1 MKNINET
8 KTINNTSEGD
18 AATMKN
24 LYVFNN
30 QHYFEKNSAIFLK
43 RGDKSY
49 NILEITADFK
59 NNNKENKIFLGHFSC
74 RIVSQAWNRMS
85 HNLRIQNEYVIT
97 QFGDATWNKKK
108 TDTNI
113 GGWDIVNRKMNHAK
127 RFTFDEIQLKI
138 VGKNSAI
145 QMMNAHAILIY
156 GAGTANMRIV
166 LHTSTKDGNE
176 HFIRIDDRPAHET
189 KNGFKTYKTLSVM
202 DAKYFVDENN
212 KYKLGILVYP
222 LGRSLVK
229 DENGETIGFQ
239 SSSASQMKAYTLTI
253 PEASNVK
260 RLKERFYEDT
270 NGTYK
275 SIFNKRKELSLKKI
289 AGLAN
294 RLSLAKPSTGL
305 WDSKKFHLKAVA
317 IYMGKFAD
325 KEGNE
330 WMDGEHLGAAESL
343 AQAINV
349 EQPNKYA
356 VTSDSLIGVHAQNR
370 PFAGFKTKA
379 RFVQAKEIKYLVKN
393 MKKEIVVLY
402 KDKIT
407 EDIQDNFDLGV
418 KYGEGI
424 YADKI
429 VIVCDKD
436 YDPFDNDN
444 IIDAFVDLNG
454 LKISW
459 DLKTDSNW
467 HILKFSHADKL
478 ANDGG
483 KTSNQ
488 LIQSMI
494 TADAEGT
501 IAWLTDKLVQQEV
514 TRRSSI
520 DDSKVKNISGDSF
533 NNLSLD
539 VATIAMQIAPNYV
552 KTKDQYLFR
561 SFADNFIK
569 GSVNR
574 VSNCTVPLSGAYLMV
589 SPDIATFYNDL
600 KILGIVEENGKKY
613 VEVLC
618 PHAERLGIKYF
629 VCIKYPKMH
638 TQEFMLCKVVSI
650 EEYCNRVDKLNLPL
664 IEKEFIKT
672 NACHSSEGILV
683 IPSIELLKN
692 QMAGL
697 DFDSDSAQCFY
708 DKFVVDTISK
718 LDMLAVKIEAPTNT
732 MSKHMYSS
740 TLGMGMLAKYAM
752 NEDMKNVGQVTV
764 MNEVFI
770 ELARL
775 LRNGSY
781 EEIDMAL
788 GTFHNIFNPEDDDC
802 DGDKCI
808 RESTSSKKRIQR
820 DFDQFGNACN
830 TIKLSKEGLKY
841 ITVSMEYAKDIV
853 YIARHMRLTPDNA
866 LKVLDALQSIERMY
880 QELTIDAVKNAY
892 DFTIPYEVSKYAKL
906 KSREKIDFKILWN
919 NKDKKFEYTADLRDT
934 EMLCNNSNTLM
945 IKDITQYARISGFDE
960 IKKSAEKLLSIN
972 QKVDSLIINL
982 ISSALS
988 DPVKKEVSDAI
999 YSQRKIFGDIN
1010 NLKIKELNLIKEDDD
1025 SSSKQFINDKYNEL
1039 FKVLANNIRIIFK
1052 EAGIVNND
1060 DKMSCLFAA
1069 VAKENINTNGEI
1081 NFDASATNYIAKLL
1095 PEEYILFILDH
1106 YAETCMTKNKVL
1118 SYENCKDGDKII
1130 FTNGTGVNKEGGKVI
1145 TDASLN
1151 GEFIFRKELIIKRCY
1166 KNKVIHSF
1174 SNKNLNYY
1182 GDIKNSFKTKYSYDK
1197 VIGEKVW
1204 IEKPIKDFIQIP
1216 EVDLSQR
1223 LFITNDYKND
1233 SENVLQSD
1241 IDELCVSAEVML
1253 SASGKTGNGTIN
1265 SIIDKTGRATRIG
1278 RIKVSNSKLERK
1290 LYHNFRGTIS
1300 LTVSGSVKNE
1310 GKRNAHICVGI
1321 LSNVKEASQEEIKFV
1336 QENNVQIDSNVT
1348 ESKVEVKSK
1357 LLQSMEN
1364 KLNNQNIVDEK
1375 NKNVKKETISKPSTL
1390 MRKMMDSLLEKEK
1403 PQAKEST
1410 LLKDL
1415 KSACGSLFND

>member
-1 MKNINET
+1 MKNIET

-43 RGDKSY
+43 REGKSY

-59 NNNKENKIFLGHFSC
+59 NNNKENKMLLGHFSC

-113 GGWDIVNRKMNHAK
+113 GGWDIVNRKMNHVK

-176 HFIRIDDRPAHET
+176 HFIRIDDRPTHET

-222 LGRSLVK
+222 LGKSLVK

-275 SIFNKRKELSLKKI
+275 SIFNQRKELSLKKI

-343 AQAINV
+343 AQAINA

-393 MKKEIVVLY
+393 MEKEIVVLY

-429 VIVCDKD
+429 IIVCDKD

-478 ANDGG
+478 ADDGG

-501 IAWLTDKLVQQEV
+501 IAWLTNKLVQQEV
-514 TRRSSI
+514 TRRNSI

-672 NACHSSEGILV
+672 NARHSSEGILV

-775 LRNGSY
+775 LKNGDDNEKENAFNAFYTIFGFNGDGY
-781 EEIDMAL
+781 ETYCSGSRL
-788 GTFHNIFNPEDDDC
+788 
-802 DGDKCI
+802 DKDF
-808 RESTSSKKRIQR
+808 E
-820 DFDQFGNACN
+820 DFDGVYAPINF
-830 TIKLSKEGLKY
+830 SKEGLKY
-841 ITVSMEYAKDIV
+841 TTVSIEYAENVV
-853 YIARHMRLTPDNA
+853 YAACHMRPSIANA
-866 LKVLDALQSIERMY
+866 IKVLDTLQSIERMY
-880 QELTIDAVKNAY
+880 QELTIDSVKNAY
-892 DFTIPYEVSKYAKL
+892 NFIIPYEVSPYAQL
-906 KSREKIDFKILWN
+906 KSREEIDFKILWN
-919 NKDKKFEYTADLRDT
+919 DTEQKFKYVIDLDDTGFIDKK
-934 EMLCNNSNTLM
+934 NNTSILM
-945 IKDITQYARISGFDE
+945 IKDIIQHARIAGFNE
-960 IKKSAEKLLSIN
+960 IKKSAEKLLSIK
-972 QKVDSLIINL
+972 QEVDPLVINL

-1010 NLKIKELNLIKEDDD
+1010 NLKIKELNSIKDDD

-1052 EAGIVNND
+1052 EAGIVDND

-1069 VAKENINTNGEI
+1069 VAKENIENGEI

-1106 YAETCMTKNKVL
+1106 YTETCMTKDKVL

-1223 LFITNDYKND
+1223 LFITNDYKSD

-1265 SIIDKTGRATRIG
+1265 SIIDRTGRATRIG

-1336 QENNVQIDSNVT
+1336 QENNIQIDSNVT

-1364 KLNNQNIVDEK
+1364 KLNNQNIVNEK
-1375 NKNVKKETISKPSTL
+1375 NKNVKKETISYPSTL
-1390 MRKMMDSLLEKEK
+1390 MKKMMDSLLEKEK

>member
-59 NNNKENKIFLGHFSC
+59 NNNKENKMLLGHFSC

-113 GGWDIVNRKMNHAK
+113 GGWDIVNRKMNHVK

-176 HFIRIDDRPAHET
+176 HFIRIDDRPAHEI

-222 LGRSLVK
+222 LGKSLVK

-253 PEASNVK
+253 PEASNVN

-275 SIFNKRKELSLKKI
+275 SIFNQRKELSLKKI

-343 AQAINV
+343 AQAINA

-478 ANDGG
+478 ADDGG

-514 TRRSSI
+514 TRRNSI

-770 ELARL
+770 ELYRL
-775 LRNGSY
+775 LKDGS
-781 EEIDMAL
+781 EVERKMAL
-788 GTFHNIFNPEDDDC
+788 NKFNEIFFVDDEIASRTE
-802 DGDKCI
+802 KNF
-808 RESTSSKKRIQR
+808 E
-820 DFDQFGNACN
+820 DFDGVYIP
-830 TIKLSKEGLKY
+830 IKTSKEGLKY
-841 ITVSMEYAKDIV
+841 VTVSIKYAEDVV
-853 YIARHMRLTPDNA
+853 YAARRMKLTRDNVLKA
-866 LKVLDALQSIERMY
+866 LYALQSIERMY

-892 DFTIPYEVSKYAKL
+892 DFTIPYEVSPYAKL
-906 KSREKIDFKILWN
+906 KSRQEIVFGIKWDLSSNQAFEDFYKAIMIAN
-919 NKDKKFEYTADLRDT
+919 TAFSDKDK
-934 EMLCNNSNTLM
+934 
-945 IKDITQYARISGFDE
+945 IFDE
-960 IKKSAEKLLSIN
+960 QLIFDSVQFARLEGLIEIKETIKKITSMKQE
-972 QKVDSLIINL
+972 VDPLVINL

-1010 NLKIKELNLIKEDDD
+1010 NLKIKELNSIKDDD
-1025 SSSKQFINDKYNEL
+1025 SSSKQFINDRYNEL

-1052 EAGIVNND
+1052 EANIINND

-1069 VAKENINTNGEI
+1069 VAKENIENGEI

-1106 YAETCMTKNKVL
+1106 YTEIFMTKDKVL

-1223 LFITNDYKND
+1223 LFITNDYKSD

-1241 IDELCVSAEVML
+1241 IDELCVSTEVML

-1300 LTVSGSVKNE
+1300 LTVSGSVKNG

-1336 QENNVQIDSNVT
+1336 QENNIQIDSNIT

-1375 NKNVKKETISKPSTL
+1375 NKNVKKETISYPSTL

-1410 LLKDL
+1410 LLKEL